1 MRHIEGTIL
10 RRGALLSILAT
21 AALLLGGCATRAP
34 AHDYSAF
41 LKAKPA
47 SLLVLPPV
55 NDSPDIKATPGVWS
69 HATRPLSEAGYY
81 VLPVTLVDET
91 LKGNGIQTAADAQEI
106 PYQKL
111 REVFGAD
118 AAVYIKVARY
128 GTSYKVIDS
137 ETRVDVEG
145 RIIDLRNGDLLWAG
159 KAFSTSAE
167 QSQQSQG
174 GLVGL
179 LVTAV
184 IKQIVGTATDAAYN
198 QAGIAQARLLGAPR
212 YNGVLPG
219 PRSPLAGQVPAPP
232 Q

>member
-1 MRHIEGTIL
+1 MTSRLMLTIV
-10 RRGALLSILAT
+10 AT
-21 AALLLGGCATRAP
+21 AALLLGGCATPPP
-34 AHDYSAF
+34 ARDYSAY

-55 NDSPDIKATPGVWS
+55 NDSPDVKGTPGVWA

-91 LKGNGIQTAADAQEI
+91 LRGNGIQTPAEAQDI
-106 PYQKL
+106 PYAKL

-118 AAVYIKVARY
+118 AAVYLKVTRY
-128 GTSYKVIDS
+128 GTSYKVVDS

-145 RIIDLRNGDLLWAG
+145 RIIDLRSGALLWSG
-159 KAFSTSAE
+159 RAFATTAE
-167 QSQQSQG
+167 QSQQNQG

-179 LVTAV
+179 LVAAV
-184 IKQIVGTATDAAYN
+184 VKQIMGTATDAAFI
-198 QAGIAQARLLGAPR
+198 QAGTAQARLLGAPR

-219 PRSPLAGQVPAPP
+219 PRAEQPWQVPAAP